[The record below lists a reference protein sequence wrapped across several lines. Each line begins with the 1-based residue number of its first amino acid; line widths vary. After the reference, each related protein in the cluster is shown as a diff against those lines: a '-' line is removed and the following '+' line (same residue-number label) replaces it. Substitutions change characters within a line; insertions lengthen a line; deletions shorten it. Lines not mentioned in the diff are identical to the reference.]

1 LPFPLH
7 TAQKGNGGA
16 FRPQIESTPRAS
28 HQRITDLVTQTLL
41 LDETRHSIFH
51 RDFVCTVEAGWW
63 WIYCGGGHR
72 LGDAFM
78 SDVSMLLNSANAD
91 AGAANR
97 IFELLY
103 GDLRSI
109 ARAQLRKMGER
120 QLLDTTGLVH
130 ESYLRFLNSGGVKG
144 EDRKHFLAYASTV
157 MRSIVIDFV
166 RSQRREKRGG
176 GVMNVTLNTAVSN
189 SVVANNDDV
198 LKVHDA
204 LTRLTQLDQRLAKI
218 VEMRYFAGL
227 TEEETAEALD
237 ISLRTVQREWNKAR
251 LYLAAEL
258 SAD

>member
-1 LPFPLH
+1 
-7 TAQKGNGGA
+7 
-16 FRPQIESTPRAS
+16 
-28 HQRITDLVTQTLL
+28 
-41 LDETRHSIFH
+41 
-51 RDFVCTVEAGWW
+51 
-63 WIYCGGGHR
+63 
-72 LGDAFM
+72 
-78 SDVSMLLNSANAD
+78 
-91 AGAANR
+91 
-97 IFELLY
+97 
-103 GDLRSI
+103 
-109 ARAQLRKMGER
+109 
-120 QLLDTTGLVH
+120 
-130 ESYLRFLNSGGVKG
+130 
-144 EDRKHFLAYASTV
+144 
-157 MRSIVIDFV
+157 MRSIVIDFA